1 MVDGNTT
8 TAGLAGTIPS
18 GWAAGS
24 VSTKEIRS
32 LEMTALSTGLVVVA
46 LLAIS
51 AGALIKGMT
60 GLGLPLI
67 AVPAIAAYTSV
78 EEAVVL
84 MIIPTFGSNLW
95 LVGNHRRFADL
106 LSGHLPFLVAGFVG
120 SVFGT
125 FALAAIDDRW
135 LKLTLAAWLTL
146 YLLQYA
152 FGNFLRPVFQAS
164 GPAAAAVGLTA
175 GAIQG
180 GTGVS
185 AHIVAPYLHGRN
197 LTAEGYAFLIASSF
211 LVFSSAQLVTASS
224 TQLFT
229 PERLVLGLIA
239 LIPTLVFTRIE
250 IAFAGK
256 ISMAFFQKLLIG
268 LFVLMALKLIAD
280 VL

>member
-1 MVDGNTT
+1 M
-8 TAGLAGTIPS
+8 
-18 GWAAGS
+18 
-24 VSTKEIRS
+24 
-32 LEMTALSTGLVVVA
+32 EMTALSTGLVVVA

-51 AGALIKGMT
+51 TGALIKGMT

-95 LVGNHRRFADL
+95 LVGNHRRFAKL
-106 LSGHLPFLVAGFVG
+106 LSGHLPFLGAGFIG
-120 SVFGT
+120 GIFGT
-125 FALAAIDDRW
+125 FALAAVDDRW
-135 LKLTLAAWLTL
+135 LKLTLVAWLTI
-146 YLLQYA
+146 YLLQFA
-152 FGNFLRPVFQAS
+152 FGNFLRPVFQAT
-164 GPAAAAVGLTA
+164 GRAAAAVGLTA

-180 GTGVS
+180 ATGVS

-197 LTAEGYAFLIASSF
+197 LTAEAYAFLIASSF
-211 LVFSSAQLVTASS
+211 LIFAFAQLVTATS

-239 LIPTLVFTRIE
+239 LVPTLAFTRIG

-256 ISMAFFQKLLIG
+256 ISQAFFQKLLIG
-268 LFVLMALKLIAD
+268 IFVLMEIKLIAD

>member
-1 MVDGNTT
+1 M
-8 TAGLAGTIPS
+8 
-18 GWAAGS
+18 
-24 VSTKEIRS
+24 
-32 LEMTALSTGLVVVA
+32 EMIALSPDLVVVA

-51 AGALIKGMT
+51 TGALIKGMT

-95 LVGNHRRFADL
+95 LVGTHRRFASL
-106 LSGHLPFLVAGFVG
+106 LSGHRPFLVAGFIG
-120 SVFGT
+120 SIFGT

-135 LKLTLAAWLTL
+135 LKLTLAAWLML
-146 YLLQYA
+146 YLLQFA
-152 FGNFLRPVFQAS
+152 FGNFLRHVFQAT
-164 GPAAAAVGLTA
+164 GRAAAAVGLTA

-197 LTAEGYAFLIASSF
+197 LSAEGYAFLIASSF
-211 LVFSSAQLVTASS
+211 LAFSFAQLVTASG
-224 TQLFT
+224 TQLLT
-229 PERLVLGLIA
+229 PERLALGMIA
-239 LIPTLVFTRIE
+239 LIPTLVFTRIGV
-250 IAFAGK
+250 AFAGK

-268 LFVLMALKLIAD
+268 LFVLMEIKLIAD
-280 VL
+280 VLR